1 MVVDADEEQSQEL
14 CMLLQQH
21 SYRTTASQS
30 LLKLEEEI
38 EQGGCRVVILNLDT
52 LPVDNLFFR
61 ALKRKNPEACI
72 IGLSNRSF
80 HPELEEAMSKH
91 INACLG
97 KPVDEEELV
106 FWVKS
111 LLENIPGAS

>member
-1 MVVDADEEQSQEL
+1 MQEPILVVDADEGQSQEL
-14 CMLLQQH
+14 CRLLQQH

-30 LLKLEEEI
+30 LLNLEEKI
-38 EQGGCRVVILNLDT
+38 EQGSCCVVILNLDT
-52 LPVDNLFFR
+52 LFFR
-61 ALKRKNPEACI
+61 SLKRKNPGACI